1 MSGWSGNAS
10 GRNARTGSLAVASAA
25 PAMRVARVEGFE
37 APFVLAD
44 ADRAAYRRRFV
55 TLFVLEGE
63 GHSGGTGRVEH
74 ARNAQGEHV
83 ALKLLADPQR
93 HGAESDEEHARRA
106 RAARAA
112 FEREYECHA
121 ELSGLKGFPR
131 LFGRGQV
138 AGVPCI
144 VMEWVEGVTLDRV
157 RRTLAVDGAGR
168 VSPLVAARIGRD
180 LFDLV
185 ARMGFVEGGFVHR
198 DISPRNVM
206 VRTLRLTLAQ
216 QVEEGVFDL
225 YLIDF
230 GSSADVDVVTSFTRE
245 NAVFRGAT
253 ADYAPPEMLS
263 DDIPGLDE
271 LRKSSAI
278 DVYAAASVVY
288 RLASGHVPYEL
299 HGLSDDGRALSPYRA
314 KMAAAVPPAVMA
326 HEDADALV
334 DVLAREQA
342 DRPAAAAVREALSSF
357 SVHYAEN
364 VERSL
369 SGKPL
374 VPCVPGGLIGGF
386 PDAPNGALSL
396 ARITSKG
403 VAAVALAAVAI
414 SAGVLVNGAAAS
426 FSLGGAFWE
435 GAVPGVAVTAALAV
449 PALAGLA
456 LRAGGSRTRAGFSRG
471 TAGVAVAG
479 AAEFKLLGCLQ
490 FQLAQKADG
499 LAAALVAAM
508 AAGWFVLVAD
518 YALNVALPQ
527 FKRLRA
533 LPDGGPALDGAALAA
548 ARAAALEAAS
558 RDAGEADVE
567 PEYEIDDAQL
577 GAGGA
582 QASEGA

>member
-93 HGAESDEEHARRA
+93 HGAESDEEHARRV

-121 ELSGLKGFPR
+121 KLSGLKGFPR

-144 VMEWVEGVTLDRV
+144 VMEWVGGVTLDRV

-206 VRTLRLTLAQ
+206 VRTSRLSLAQ

-230 GSSADVDVVTSFTRE
+230 GSSADVDVVT
-245 NAVFRGAT
+245 
-253 ADYAPPEMLS
+253 
-263 DDIPGLDE
+263 
-271 LRKSSAI
+271 
-278 DVYAAASVVY
+278 
-288 RLASGHVPYEL
+288 
-299 HGLSDDGRALSPYRA
+299 
-314 KMAAAVPPAVMA
+314 
-326 HEDADALV
+326 
-334 DVLAREQA
+334 
-342 DRPAAAAVREALSSF
+342 
-357 SVHYAEN
+357 
-364 VERSL
+364 
-369 SGKPL
+369 
-374 VPCVPGGLIGGF
+374 
-386 PDAPNGALSL
+386 
-396 ARITSKG
+396 
-403 VAAVALAAVAI
+403 
-414 SAGVLVNGAAAS
+414 
-426 FSLGGAFWE
+426 
-435 GAVPGVAVTAALAV
+435 
-449 PALAGLA
+449 
-456 LRAGGSRTRAGFSRG
+456 
-471 TAGVAVAG
+471 
-479 AAEFKLLGCLQ
+479 
-490 FQLAQKADG
+490 
-499 LAAALVAAM
+499 
-508 AAGWFVLVAD
+508 
-518 YALNVALPQ
+518 
-527 FKRLRA
+527 
-533 LPDGGPALDGAALAA
+533 
-548 ARAAALEAAS
+548 
-558 RDAGEADVE
+558 
-567 PEYEIDDAQL
+567 
-577 GAGGA
+577 
-582 QASEGA
+582 